1 MENEKYSFRAF
12 SLSNIAKLKIHLTIY
27 SLMNIFLYF
36 NDVYECNIMYL
47 IQINNTNIY
56 II

>member
-36 NDVYECNIMYL
+36 NDVYEYNIMYL